1 MQFYIAF
8 RFAKAMRCIDGRK
21 KAVFLDE
28 SGFTI
33 TNYEEKK
40 LRDNNRDYETY
51 FSFGCRPLA
60 RKLLFARP
68 FFERFLFF
76 GEFERTRFL

>member
-28 SGFTI
+28 SGFNL
-33 TNYEEKK
+33 TNYGEKK
-40 LRDNNRDYETY
+40 LRDNKRDYETI
-51 FSFGCRPLA
+51 FPFGRRPLA
-60 RKLLFARP
+60 RKLLFACP

-76 GEFERTRFL
+76 GVF